1 MKHNT
6 FCPPSNNGEIK
17 MLTRLRFFVRN
28 ETGSV
33 TTDWVVLVA
42 SLILLSMVIMTSI
55 TGGALGV
62 SSDVSTNLAAMD
74 AG

>member
-1 MKHNT
+1 MFLKCKKFLKIEN
-6 FCPPSNNGEIK
+6 
-17 MLTRLRFFVRN
+17 
-28 ETGSV
+28 GSV

-42 SLILLSMVIMTSI
+42 SLILLSVVVVASI

-62 SSDVSTNLAAMD
+62 SENVASNLSSMD